1 MKKTLGTALA
11 ALALTMTSL
20 QAASAA
26 STANFSVSATV
37 STIASLTFGSP
48 TFTNYSFG
56 TIPDNTNA
64 AYPATNNGSAVINA
78 NMRTTATSG
87 TGSIFFT
94 APATVAGTGANS
106 IPIGAFT
113 YTCTGTYTENTGVN
127 GAQTPVTVN
136 VASTAVVSPAA
147 NNCVPALGAGQ
158 SVASSAITLSMFLDD
173 RFIAA
178 DTYTQ
183 SGFQVVVSAT

>member
-1 MKKTLGTALA
+1 MHKALGTALA
-11 ALALTMTSL
+11 AFALTMTSL

-26 STANFSVSATV
+26 NTANFSVSATV

-56 TIPDNTNA
+56 TITDNTNPA
-64 AYPATNNGSAVINA
+64 VPATNNAAAVINA

-94 APATVAGTGANS
+94 APSTVAGTGANS

-113 YTCTGTYTENTGVN
+113 YTCSGNYTENTGVG
-127 GAQTPVTVN
+127 GAQNTVPVS
-136 VASTAVVSPAA
+136 VASTTVVSPAA
-147 NNCVPALGAGQ
+147 NNCVPALGAGK
-158 SVASSAITLSMFLDD
+158 SVASSAITLAMFLDD

-178 DTYTQ
+178 DTYSQ